1 MTAKFLS
8 IFIPMFILMDFIGT
22 IPLFLSLTKKYSQRD
37 KIRIAFT
44 ASAIAGTIVL
54 FFSILG
60 RQIMNYFN
68 ISLEA
73 VKVGGG
79 LLLLYIAF
87 QMILSN
93 HSTDEKN
100 DPARLRN
107 ITVSPLAI
115 PMLAGPGSMAFGMI
129 SYLSL
134 DGWDKLYLFI
144 SLLTAVVIGA
154 LLLSAS
160 SFIEKLLGT
169 EFVKG
174 MEKIMAVL
182 VSFIALEMIM
192 NGIKSYFFIN

>member
-22 IPLFLSLTKKYSQRD
+22 IPLFLTLTKKYSQRD
-37 KIRIAFT
+37 KVRIAFT

-54 FFSILG
+54 IFSILG

-134 DGWDKLYLFI
+134 DGLDKLYLFI
-144 SLLTAVVIGA
+144 SLITAVVIGA
-154 LLLSAS
+154 FMLSAS

>member
-1 MTAKFLS
+1 MMARFLS

-44 ASAIAGTIVL
+44 ASAIAGIIVTI
-54 FFSILG
+54 FSILG

-93 HSTDEKN
+93 HSSDEKN
-100 DPARLRN
+100 DPVKLRN

-134 DGWDKLYLFI
+134 DGLEKLYLFI
-144 SLLTAVVIGA
+144 SLITAVIIGS

-192 NGIKSYFFIN
+192 NGIKSYFF

>member
-22 IPLFLSLTKKYSQRD
+22 IPLFITLTKKYSQRD

-44 ASAIAGTIVL
+44 ASVIAGTIVL
-54 FFSILG
+54 IFSILG

-93 HSTDEKN
+93 HSSDEKS
-100 DPARLRN
+100 DPVKLRN

-134 DGWDKLYLFI
+134 YGWDKLYLFI
-144 SLLTAVVIGA
+144 SLLTAVIIGS

-192 NGIKSYFFIN
+192 NGVKSYFFVN

>member
-1 MTAKFLS
+1 MTARFLS

-44 ASAIAGTIVL
+44 ASAIAGIIVTI
-54 FFSILG
+54 FSILG

-93 HSTDEKN
+93 HSSDEKN
-100 DPARLRN
+100 DPVKLRN

-134 DGWDKLYLFI
+134 NGWEKFYLFI
-144 SLLTAVVIGA
+144 SLITAVIIGS

-192 NGIKSYFFIN
+192 NGIKSYFF